1 MAALMSNGN
10 QFCGGALVASKY
22 VVTAA
27 HCMFLDQDATQP
39 VSAADVTVRLGD
51 HDLASTAD
59 TTIVKDV
66 KVKSIIN
73 HENYKPAT
81 GDLSNDITV
90 LELEEEVDLNVY
102 TPACLAKTSDA
113 TSFDGKNA
121 LVYGWGTTSSGGT
134 SSSVLLEVEVP
145 VVTKATC
152 ETAMGPMTDGQ
163 LCAGGALNKDACQGD
178 SGGPL
183 TYESNGQH
191 VLIGDVSYGDGCGK
205 QGKYGVY
212 GRISFYRTWLEGKM
226 SSPKFCGNT
235 ANAA

>member
-1 MAALMSNGN
+1 MTGGPMTGGPMTGGPTGGAAAATTASGAVCKCGVKKSSRIVGGTEVAPKNKYPWMAALISNGN

-73 HENYKPAT
+73 HENYKPAS

-113 TSFDGKNA
+113 TTFDGKNA
-121 LVYGWGTTSSGGT
+121 LVYGWGTTSSGG
-134 SSSVLLEVEVP
+134 SSSSKLLEVEVP
-145 VVTKATC
+145 VVDKATC
-152 ETAMGPMTDGQ
+152 SAAMGPMEDGQ
-163 LCAGGALNKDACQGD
+163 ICAGGVKDKDACQGD
-178 SGGPL
+178 S
-183 TYESNGQH
+183 
-191 VLIGDVSYGDGCGK
+191 D
-205 QGKYGVY
+205 
-212 GRISFYRTWLEGKM
+212 
-226 SSPKFCGNT
+226 
-235 ANAA
+235 